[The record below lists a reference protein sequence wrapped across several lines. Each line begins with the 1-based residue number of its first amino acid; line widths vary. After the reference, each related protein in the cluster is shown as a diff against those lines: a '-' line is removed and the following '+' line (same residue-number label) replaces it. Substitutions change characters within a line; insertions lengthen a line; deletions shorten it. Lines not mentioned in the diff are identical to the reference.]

1 MENNA
6 IDINVGGTTVSLAK
20 LSEFFDGRSSEDL
33 VTMLERARRLM
44 TYYKCAI
51 LEVETK
57 FRVLNEQFALRN
69 EQNPIESI
77 KSRLKSFDSIRGK
90 LLRLELPMTLDS
102 IENNI
107 FDIAGVRVICSFIE
121 DIYMLADCI
130 LKQDDVKLVCV
141 KDYIK
146 EPKEN
151 GYRSLHLI
159 VEIPIFLYD
168 EKRLVKVEI
177 QLRTIAME
185 SWANLEHRLRYK
197 KTLDDATKCVMDAEL
212 NECARISNIL
222 DCKMQMLRELAYRER
237 QIESNAD

>member
-1 MENNA
+1 MENTAMNL
-6 IDINVGGTTVSLAK
+6 NVEGAQVDLDQLK
-20 LSEFFDGRSSEDL
+20 DMFVGRSAEELSA
-33 VTMLERARRLM
+33 MLERARRLM
-44 TYYKCAI
+44 TYYRCAI

-69 EQNPIESI
+69 ERNPIESI

-90 LLRLELPMTLDS
+90 LVRLELPVTLS
-102 IENNI
+102 AIEDNI

-130 LKQDDVKLVCV
+130 LKQDDVKLVSI

-146 EPKEN
+146 EPKAN

-197 KTLDDATKCVMDAEL
+197 KTLDDETKRIMDDEL
-212 NECARISNIL
+212 NECARISSIL
-222 DCKMQMLRELAYRER
+222 DHKMQMLRELAYKDKSS
-237 QIESNAD
+237 ESKK